1 MLNRLALRNVKG
13 QWGSYLLYFLT
24 VAFTVSMLFAVENL
38 LYSKE
43 LMDIA
48 SMLSDISQII
58 NFSVV
63 LVSIVSAIVL
73 GYTSAFMVKLRS
85 REFGLYLTL
94 GMRRGDIMRLF
105 ATETAIISLVAIAM
119 GFGFGILVY
128 QGLMGILLK
137 IMGSSYSFSFISIKG
152 SVLSIVT
159 ALFIFLVS
167 SLFSLRY
174 LEKATISSLLS
185 PPKSEKTTKHIYF
198 WSTVLIISFG
208 AMVGLF
214 FNTYSELEKSLSG
227 ENGGG
232 NVLLMLA
239 LCLIVC
245 FVFHFVLSRVL
256 FALLSGNRRL
266 MGKGSNSVVIK
277 NLQSRSTSNAL
288 LMGTLSVLFLISV
301 GASSIAVTEK
311 AIMIWI

>member
-128 QGLMGILLK
+128 QGLMGMLLK

-174 LEKATISSLLS
+174 LGKATISSLLS

-198 WSTVLIISFG
+198 WLSLIHI
-208 AMVGLF
+208 
-214 FNTYSELEKSLSG
+214 
-227 ENGGG
+227 
-232 NVLLMLA
+232 
-239 LCLIVC
+239 
-245 FVFHFVLSRVL
+245 
-256 FALLSGNRRL
+256 
-266 MGKGSNSVVIK
+266 
-277 NLQSRSTSNAL
+277 
-288 LMGTLSVLFLISV
+288 
-301 GASSIAVTEK
+301 
-311 AIMIWI
+311 